1 MKAVVKYGNEV
12 NNVEVRDVPMP
23 EITDDQVL
31 LKVGAVGV
39 CGSDIHMWRQNHS
52 WAIKTP
58 VIIGH
63 EFAGTIEKI
72 GKNVTGFSLGD
83 RVACETACQICGKC
97 IYCHT
102 GRYNLCPGRL
112 GFGNLIDGA
121 MAEYVAVR
129 PDILHFVPENVSL
142 EYASL
147 TEPCCVAANAVIEMS
162 TIKPGDVVVI
172 QGAGAIGILCM
183 QMAKLCGAGTLIVT
197 GTNVDENRL
206 RIAGELGAHHAINV
220 QRENPMDIIKG
231 LGDGYGVDLIIDA
244 TGVSAALIQA
254 MEMIRPLGQ
263 ITKVGWG
270 PQPLNHTLDPLV
282 AKAVRLQA
290 TFSHTYPTWERV
302 LRLMGTRQLKLDPI
316 VGGVYELEDWMKAF
330 EDMESGKNIKSVIAF
345 S

>member
-1 MKAVVKYGNEV
+1 MKAVVKYADKLDS
-12 NNVEVRDVPMP
+12 VEVRDVPVP

-52 WAIKTP
+52 WAIKIP
-58 VIIGH
+58 VVMGH
-63 EFAGTIEKI
+63 EFAGVVEKT
-72 GKNVTGFSLGD
+72 GRNVRHFQPGD
-83 RVACETACQICGKC
+83 RVTCETACQICGNC

-102 GRYNLCPGRL
+102 GRYNLCPKRL

-129 PDILHFVPENVSL
+129 PDILHRVPENVSL

-147 TEPCCVAANAVIEMS
+147 TEPCCVAANAIIEMS
-162 TIKPGDVVVI
+162 TIKPGDIVAV

-183 QMAKLCGAGTLIVT
+183 QMAKLCGAGTLLVL
-197 GTNVDENRL
+197 GTDVDENRL
-206 RIAGELGAHHAINV
+206 RIAREVGAHHTINI
-220 QRENPMDIIKG
+220 QREDPMSLLKT
-231 LGDGYGVDLIIDA
+231 LGDGYGADLVVDA
-244 TGVSAALIQA
+244 TGVSAALVQS
-254 MEMIRPLGQ
+254 MQMVRPLGQ

-270 PQPLNHTLDPLV
+270 PQPFNHSLDPLV
-282 AKAVRLQA
+282 AKAARLQT

-302 LRLMGTRQLKLDPI
+302 LTLMKTGQLVLDPI
-316 VGGVYELEDWMKAF
+316 IGGVYGADDWKRAF
-330 EDMESGKNIKSVIAF
+330 EDMETGKNIKSVLKF